1 MHKKTLFMLSAGLV
15 VFMTV
20 STLYAHYARS
30 VLKTDMSDALQVVM
44 ARKFL
49 MDATKEHMIALNKKL
64 KAGKLRDV
72 AINGETIAAFAT
84 LMPPLFRETHKEV
97 YPIKGSRTF
106 FKGAPPAQFEKAAD
120 KMRSAAMDIKKASES
135 GNQDKLNTG
144 VQLLGASCGGC
155 HSAFR
160 GKE

>member
-1 MHKKTLFMLSAGLV
+1 MHKKALFILSSVLV
-15 VFMTV
+15 VLMAV

-64 KAGKLRDV
+64 KAGKIRDS
-72 AINGETIAAFAT
+72 AIHGETIAAFAT

-97 YPIKGSRTF
+97 YPIKGSGSF
-106 FKGAPPAQFEKAAD
+106 FKGAPPARFEKAAD
-120 KMRSAAMDIKKASES
+120 RMRSAAMEVKRASES
-135 GNQDKLNTG
+135 GNQDKLRTG
-144 VQLLGASCGGC
+144 VELLGASCGGC